1 MAVAVDLTGLQV
13 SKTLSIM
20 TRGGIYGD
28 MKPGSWAYIWPVDA
42 SWVYI
47 IHDHIPN
54 KELERKLYMVFMSPL
69 KLS

>member
-42 SWVYI
+42 PAGSI
-47 IHDHIPN
+47 S
-54 KELERKLYMVFMSPL
+54 FMITFL
-69 KLS
+69 TRNWNENFTWFL